1 MSGASSAEDADT
13 RALVTL
19 DAAAILDG
27 PTPPATVSK
36 CDVTTWRIAFCA
48 SLAYALSY
56 FWRYPIFILP
66 ETILHQRFATVGG
79 TDLDLQAAFSLAFIL
94 GFGVAKPFAA
104 VVVSSRL
111 FFSRRIVALSFLLAA
126 SMLVECVGLPVFA
139 GAPGA
144 QVACVFVSSFFSSW
158 LYGAAATYLEGRR
171 TTEVLLAVLS
181 FFLIYAGN
189 LSRGTAALVLQA
201 GCPPLLMP
209 LAIGAVACPISIA
222 LYVAVDRAPPPSAAD
237 VATRSKRTAMTGAQR
252 AAFLRRWGVFVA
264 PQCAAYALLTGI
276 RSVRDLYSQQI
287 FAESL
292 GVAEAPPYVFLIADL
307 PGAICGGAVLLLLSR
322 VPSNERAV
330 FFNLGAQAASAVLLL
345 SSTILFA
352 LKGLPGLAWQLA
364 AGTGIFVPYLVMQ
377 TPIFERLLAVAQSEG
392 TLSFLIF
399 LSDGIGYVVSITLLL
414 YRDFAPATAVAGG
427 ELALFERM
435 AGGCA
440 AACLVLT
447 AVSALFFRGAIG
459 RAKRS
464 GEDAEAG
471 GGGSV
476 N

>member
-1 MSGASSAEDADT
+1 M
-13 RALVTL
+13 
-19 DAAAILDG
+19 
-27 PTPPATVSK
+27 
-36 CDVTTWRIAFCA
+36 
-48 SLAYALSY
+48 
-56 FWRYPIFILP
+56 
-66 ETILHQRFATVGG
+66 
-79 TDLDLQAAFSLAFIL
+79 
-94 GFGVAKPFAA
+94 
-104 VVVSSRL
+104 
-111 FFSRRIVALSFLLAA
+111 
-126 SMLVECVGLPVFA
+126 
-139 GAPGA
+139 
-144 QVACVFVSSFFSSW
+144 ACVFVSSFFSSW

-459 RAKRS
+459 RAKRAARTRRPTVRECELRAAIRTRYRTLECISSMLTTLLDALLTAARGRLDDAGVGRSSADERRPS
-464 GEDAEAG
+464 GSSDRPGPPPVWCLKVRRTVPSLTEG
-471 GGGSV
+471 
-476 N
+476 

>member
-1 MSGASSAEDADT
+1 MASRAGEDADT

-19 DAAAILDG
+19 DAAIIHG

-66 ETILHQRFATVGG
+66 ETILHERFATIGG

-94 GFGVAKPFAA
+94 GFGVAKPVAA

-111 FFSRRIVALSFLLAA
+111 FFSRRILALSFLLAA

-209 LAIGAVACPISIA
+209 KEAR
-222 LYVAVDRAPPPSAAD
+222 RASFSD
-237 VATRSKRTAMTGAQR
+237 
-252 AAFLRRWGVFVA
+252 LN
-264 PQCAAYALLTGI
+264 
-276 RSVRDLYSQQI
+276 SV
-287 FAESL
+287 
-292 GVAEAPPYVFLIADL
+292 
-307 PGAICGGAVLLLLSR
+307 
-322 VPSNERAV
+322 
-330 FFNLGAQAASAVLLL
+330 
-345 SSTILFA
+345 TH
-352 LKGLPGLAWQLA
+352 
-364 AGTGIFVPYLVMQ
+364 T
-377 TPIFERLLAVAQSEG
+377 T
-392 TLSFLIF
+392 
-399 LSDGIGYVVSITLLL
+399 
-414 YRDFAPATAVAGG
+414 
-427 ELALFERM
+427 
-435 AGGCA
+435 
-440 AACLVLT
+440 
-447 AVSALFFRGAIG
+447 
-459 RAKRS
+459 
-464 GEDAEAG
+464 
-471 GGGSV
+471 
-476 N
+476 